1 MKTGISLMAIVFTAA
16 IVWSLAAADNSVAQS
31 AAGKGPTRVGVLDLV
46 RVFNEFEQTKVL
58 NAEIDKYKA
67 KLGEEKAQREEKID
81 TERKTLQ
88 TFAPDSADY
97 QRRSKEVKKMMIEYR
112 AWLESEQQN
121 LTDEHRRW
129 IERTY
134 DMVTQTT
141 AAVARSHGIEVVITK
156 EELDKSVSDTTVLL
170 KQILNRKVV
179 YSSPDL
185 DITDEVMK
193 NLNDAFAKGGGVK
206 SIQFGS

>member
-1 MKTGISLMAIVFTAA
+1 MKTGISLMAVVLTAVV
-16 IVWSLAAADNSVAQS
+16 VWSLAAADNKAAPS
-31 AAGKGPTRVGVLDLV
+31 AVGKGATRVGVLDLV
-46 RVFNEFEQTKVL
+46 KVFNEFEQTKVL

-67 KLGEEKAQREEKID
+67 KLGEEKVQREDKID
-81 TERKTLQ
+81 TEKKTLQ

-97 QRRSKEVKKMMIEYR
+97 QRRVREVRKMMIEYR
-112 AWLESEQQN
+112 AWLESEQQS
-121 LTDEHRRW
+121 LTEEHRRW

-141 AAVARSHGIEVVITK
+141 ATVARAHGIDVIITK
-156 EELDKSVSDTTVLL
+156 EDLDKSVSDTTVLL

-179 YSSPDL
+179 YASPDL

-193 NLNDAFAKGGGVK
+193 SLNDLFAKSGGAK
-206 SIQFGS
+206 SIQFGM

>member
-1 MKTGISLMAIVFTAA
+1 MKTGISLMAIVFAAA

-141 AAVARSHGIEVVITK
+141 AAVARSHSIEVVITK

-193 NLNDAFAKGGGVK
+193 NLNDAFAKSGGVK

>member
-16 IVWSLAAADNSVAQS
+16 TAWSLAAADKDAQP
-31 AAGKGPTRVGVLDLV
+31 AAGKGATKVGVVDLV
-46 RVFNEFEQTKVL
+46 KVFNDFEQTKVL
-58 NAEIDKYKA
+58 NAEIDKYKT

-81 TERKTLQ
+81 TEKKTLQ

-97 QRRSKEVKKMMIEYR
+97 QRRVREVKRMMIEYR

-141 AAVARSHGIEVVITK
+141 AAVAQAHGIEVVITK
-156 EELDKSVSDTTVLL
+156 EDLDRSVSDTTVLL
-170 KQILNRKVV
+170 KQILNRKVL

-193 NLNDAFAKGGGVK
+193 NLNDAFAKSGGVK